1 MAPSTAQNRPPAKPL
16 WRGPLVVGLCFAL
29 GYGITQRLL
38 ALGLPAL
45 VQLGQ
50 GFDVRDFPG
59 TSLESLRLRF
69 GREGPPV
76 QADLERQRLEAE
88 QRQADLVRQRQEQ
101 QLEAE
106 RLQQQQQRLSPA
118 LEPEAAP
125 PPPAAPEL
133 PPAPQL
139 PPPEAP

>member
-1 MAPSTAQNRPPAKPL
+1 MASSTAQSRSPAKPL
-16 WRGPLVVGLCFAL
+16 WRGPLVVGLCFAI

-38 ALGLPAL
+38 ALGLPSL

-50 GFDVRDFPG
+50 GFDVRAFPG

-69 GREGPPV
+69 GSQGQPV
-76 QADLERQRLEAE
+76 QADLEQ
-88 QRQADLVRQRQEQ
+88 QRQADQPPPQPQLEQPLQEQ
-101 QLEAE
+101 PLRPQLE
-106 RLQQQQQRLSPA
+106 QD
-118 LEPEAAP
+118 AAP
-125 PPPAAPEL
+125 PPEPADQEL

>member
-1 MAPSTAQNRPPAKPL
+1 MAPSTTQNRPPAKPL

-38 ALGLPAL
+38 ALGLPSL

-69 GREGPPV
+69 GRQGQPV
-76 QADLERQRLEAE
+76 QADLERQVE
-88 QRQADLVRQRQEQ
+88 QPK
-101 QLEAE
+101 
-106 RLQQQQQRLSPA
+106 QQQQQQEQLQQQRL
-118 LEPEAAP
+118 PEELQRRPQPELDAGP
-125 PPPAAPEL
+125 PPPTTTGQEL